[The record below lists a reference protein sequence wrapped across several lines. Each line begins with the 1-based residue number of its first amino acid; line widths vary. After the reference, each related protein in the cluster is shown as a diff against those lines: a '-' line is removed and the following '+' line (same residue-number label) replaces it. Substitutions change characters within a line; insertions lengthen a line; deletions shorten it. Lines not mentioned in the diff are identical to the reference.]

1 MKLSDLQ
8 QAVKD
13 DWHNKSK
20 LKPSTEMQLLFV
32 IEELGEV
39 AEAIRKRSTSVDYKV
54 NDGDLGSEF
63 ADLLISTITL
73 ANSYDVNLEYEI
85 DRFWEKLATR
95 RKK

>member
-1 MKLSDLQ
+1 MKISDLQ

-13 DWHNKSK
+13 DWGNNSK
-20 LKPSTEMQLLFV
+20 LKPSTEMQLLFL

-39 AEAIRKRSTSVDYKV
+39 AEAIRKQSKTVDYKS

-63 ADLLISTITL
+63 ADLIISTVTL
-73 ANSYDVNLEYEI
+73 ANSYDVDLEYEI
-85 DRFWEKLATR
+85 DKFWQKLAKR